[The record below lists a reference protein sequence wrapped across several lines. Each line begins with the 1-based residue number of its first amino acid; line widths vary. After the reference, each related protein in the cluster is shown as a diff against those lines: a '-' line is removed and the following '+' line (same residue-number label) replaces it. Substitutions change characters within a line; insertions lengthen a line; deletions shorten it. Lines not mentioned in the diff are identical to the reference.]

1 MSGMHLLPVY
11 YSTTSTKK
19 RKKKNKTKSLIAAE
33 KEHEK
38 FLKRMGIGSRSSA
51 GIEQRSSKPWVTGS
65 SPVESANKRSRS
77 LTVKHPP
84 YTRLDVSRLESDTG
98 SNPVGTTNSRSVG
111 KSGNPPH
118 LGCGDQRFESSRSD
132 QVFYDPSMAK
142 KEEKVYTGTEI
153 IGIAQMHK
161 SNAVPIRNKK
171 SAEDIAKMRRN

>member
-1 MSGMHLLPVY
+1 MSGMHLLPSY
-11 YSTTSTKK
+11 YSTTNTKK
-19 RKKKNKTKSLIAAE
+19 RKKSKKSKSLIAAE

-38 FLKRMGIGSRSSA
+38 FLKRMGVGSRSSA

-65 SPVESANKRSRS
+65 SPVESANKRS
-77 LTVKHPP
+77 
-84 YTRLDVSRLESDTG
+84 
-98 SNPVGTTNSRSVG
+98 VG

-118 LGCGDQRFESSRSD
+118 LGCGDQRFESSHSD
-132 QVFYDPSMAK
+132 QFYNPTMAK

-171 SAEDIAKMRRN
+171 SAEEVAKMRRG

>member
-1 MSGMHLLPVY
+1 MPSY
-11 YSTTSTKK
+11 FTTTRTSRKSKT
-19 RKKKNKTKSLIAAE
+19 RKKTASLLKAE
-33 KEHEK
+33 AEHAK
-38 FLKRMGIGSRSSA
+38 FLKRMGVGSRSSA

-65 SPVESANKRSRS
+65 SPVESANK
-77 LTVKHPP
+77 
-84 YTRLDVSRLESDTG
+84 
-98 SNPVGTTNSRSVG
+98 RSVG

-153 IGIAQMHK
+153 MGIAQMHK

-171 SAEDIAKMRRN
+171 SAEEVAKMRRG